1 MAFSTRFDGR
11 ILDELFV
18 EGKQAQQTAPE
29 AANGSEGG
37 LARRKLK
44 KLLEA

>member
-1 MAFSTRFDGR
+1 
-11 ILDELFV
+11 LFV
-18 EGKQAQQTAPE
+18 ENKSVEQGLVGAGKSA
-29 AANGSEGG
+29 EGG